1 MNASLSELIIAIL
14 AGVGGGG
21 AIVAAL
27 AAWLGKVW
35 ADRMSQTQKLIG
47 EIDLDLRKRRIE
59 VYQSLWK
66 STALLPKWP
75 RAENVTYADL
85 AEMSQQLRLW
95 YYDGGGMYLSRTSRD
110 DGYGPL
116 QGTIASVI
124 GDGKTGVLSPSDYEA
139 VRKKCSALRTMLT
152 ADIESRRESPV

>member
-1 MNASLSELIIAIL
+1 MNASLSELLLAIL

-21 AIVAAL
+21 MIVAAL

-35 ADRMSQTQKLIG
+35 ADRLSQTQKYIG

-59 VYQSLWK
+59 VYESLWK

-85 AEMSQQLRLW
+85 AALSQQLRQW
-95 YYDGGGMYLSRTSRD
+95 YYDNGGMYLSRTSRD
-110 DGYGPL
+110 EGYGPL
-116 QGTIASVI
+116 QGAIASVLS
-124 GDGKTGVLSPSDYEA
+124 DDKTGVLSPGDYEA

-152 ADIESRRESPV
+152 DDIESRRESPV

>member
-1 MNASLSELIIAIL
+1 MDASISELVLAIL

-35 ADRMSQTQKLIG
+35 ADRLSQAQQYIG
-47 EIDLDLRKRRIE
+47 EIDLDLRKRRIAAYE
-59 VYQSLWK
+59 TLWK

-85 AEMSQQLRLW
+85 ASLSQQLRQW
-95 YYDGGGMYLSRTSRD
+95 YYDSGGMYLSSTSRD
-110 DGYGPL
+110 EGYGPL
-116 QGTIASVI
+116 QGALASVLS
-124 GDGKTGVLSPSDYEA
+124 DGNTGVISASDYEA
-139 VRKKCSALRTMLT
+139 IRKKCSTLRTLLT
-152 ADIESRRESPV
+152 EDIESRRESPV